1 MTDLSEFLAPDG
13 APPLA
18 APPLALVTGGAKRI
32 GAAFVRALAAEGFQ
46 VAIHCNRSRA
56 DADALAAEIAS
67 TDAPAPVVVQADLAE
82 PDVGDRILASLGKA
96 PSVLINN
103 ASLFEMDEVADFG
116 PTLWDRHLA
125 VNLRAPALLIQ
136 AMANALPTDR
146 NGLVV
151 NLSDAKLEALN
162 PDYFSYTVSKIGLAG
177 ITEMAA
183 RALAPRIR
191 VNAIAPA
198 VTLGWGPTSR
208 GVFDKAHKM
217 NALGRGVEVDH
228 LVGALLY
235 LLRTPTVTG
244 QTLTLDSGQ
253 RFLALPRD
261 ISFMVGS

>member
-1 MTDLSEFLAPDG
+1 MSPLTEFSAPDG
-13 APPLA
+13 T
-18 APPLALVTGGAKRI
+18 PPLALVTGGAKRI
-32 GAAFVRALAAEGFQ
+32 GAAFARALAAEGFR
-46 VAIHCNRSRA
+46 VAIHCNRSRE
-56 DADALAAEIAS
+56 DAEALAAEIRA
-67 TDAPAPVVVQADLAE
+67 TGAPAPTVVQADLAA
-82 PDVGDRILASLGKA
+82 PDIGEQILSTLREA

-103 ASLFEMDEVADFG
+103 ASLFEMDQIGDFG
-116 PTLWDRHLA
+116 TPLWDRHLA

-136 AMANALPTDR
+136 ALANGLPQER

-151 NLSDAKLEALN
+151 NLSDAKLDALN

-177 ITEMAA
+177 VTEMAA

-198 VTLGWGPTSR
+198 VTLGWGPSSR
-208 GVFDKAHKM
+208 GVFDKAHRM

-228 LVGALLY
+228 LVGAMLY
-235 LLRTPTVTG
+235 LVRTPTVTG

-261 ISFMVGS
+261 VSFMVGS

>member
-1 MTDLSEFLAPDG
+1 MPAPSEFVAPDG
-13 APPLA
+13 

-32 GAAFVRALAAEGFQ
+32 GAAFVRALATEGFR
-46 VAIHCNRSRA
+46 VVIHCNRSSQ
-56 DADALAAEIAS
+56 DAQALASEIA
-67 TDAPAPVVVQADLAE
+67 AKGGLRPLVVQADLAE
-82 PDVGDRILASLGKA
+82 PDIGERVFAALPSA
-96 PSVLINN
+96 PTVLVNN
-103 ASLFEMDEVADFG
+103 ASLFEVDQLASFG
-116 PTLWDRHLA
+116 SELWDKHMA

-136 AMANALPTDR
+136 AMASRLPADQ
-146 NGLVV
+146 NGLIV

-162 PDYFSYTVSKIGLAG
+162 PDYFSYTVSKMGLSG
-177 ITEMAA
+177 VTEMAA

-208 GVFDKAHKM
+208 GVFDKAHRL
-217 NALGRGVEVDH
+217 NALERGVEVDH

-261 ISFMVGS
+261 VAYMVGS

>member
-1 MTDLSEFLAPDG
+1 MTVPEEF
-13 APPLA
+13 A
-18 APPLALVTGGAKRI
+18 APSGATPLALVTGGAKRI
-32 GAAFVRALAAEGFQ
+32 GSAFVRALAAEGFR

-56 DADALAAEIAS
+56 DADALAADIAAS
-67 TDAPAPVVVQADLAE
+67 GAPPARVVEADLAV
-82 PDVGDRILASLGKA
+82 PDIGDRLLAALGEA
-96 PSVLINN
+96 PAVLINN
-103 ASLFEMDEVADFG
+103 ASLFEMDQIADVSAA
-116 PTLWDRHLA
+116 LWDRHLA

-136 AMANALPTDR
+136 AMAKALPAER
-146 NGLVV
+146 QGLVI
-151 NLSDAKLEALN
+151 NLSDAKLDALN
-162 PDYFSYTVSKIGLAG
+162 PDFFSYTVSKIGLAG
-177 ITEMAA
+177 VTEMAA

-217 NALGRGVEVDH
+217 NALGRGVEVGH
-228 LVGALLY
+228 LVGAMLY

-261 ISFMVGS
+261 VSFMVGS

>member
-1 MTDLSEFLAPDG
+1 MPVPPEFLAPGG
-13 APPLA
+13 APPI
-18 APPLALVTGGAKRI
+18 ALVTGGAKRI

-46 VAIHCNRSRA
+46 LAIHCNRSRE
-56 DADALAAEIAS
+56 DADLLAAEICA
-67 TDAPAPVVVQADLAE
+67 TGAPAPLVVQADLAE
-82 PDVGDRILASLGKA
+82 PDAGRRIIAGLPEA
-96 PSVLINN
+96 PSILVNN
-103 ASLFEMDEVADFG
+103 ASLFEVDTIIDFG
-116 PTLWDRHLA
+116 TDLWDRHLA

-136 AMANALPTDR
+136 AMASRLPPDR
-146 NGLVV
+146 RGFIA
-151 NLSDAKLEALN
+151 NLSDAKLDSLN
-162 PDYFSYTVSKIGLAG
+162 PDYFSYTVSKVGLAG
-177 ITEMAA
+177 VTEMAA

-208 GVFDKAHKM
+208 GVFDRAHKL
-217 NALGRGVEVDH
+217 NALGRGVDVDH

-261 ISFMVGS
+261 VAYMVGS

>member
-1 MTDLSEFLAPDG
+1 MPVPPEFLAPDG
-13 APPLA
+13 

-32 GAAFVRALAAEGFQ
+32 GAAFARALAAEGFRL
-46 VAIHCNRSRA
+46 AIHCNRSRG
-56 DADALAAEIAS
+56 DADVLAAEVAA
-67 TDAPAPVVVQADLAE
+67 TGAPAPVVVQADLAE
-82 PDVGDRILASLGKA
+82 PDVGNRILSALPGA
-96 PSVLINN
+96 PAVLINN
-103 ASLFEMDEVADFG
+103 ASLFEVDQIADFG
-116 PTLWDRHLA
+116 TDLWDRHMA

-136 AMANALPTDR
+136 AMANRLPADR
-146 NGLVV
+146 RGFIA
-151 NLSDAKLEALN
+151 NLSDAKLDSLN
-162 PDYFSYTVSKIGLAG
+162 PDYFSYTVSKVGLAG
-177 ITEMAA
+177 VTEMAA

-208 GVFDKAHKM
+208 GVFDRAHTL
-217 NALGRGVEVDH
+217 NALGRGVDVEH

-261 ISFMVGS
+261 VSYMVGS